1 MLIGSAALAGAAA
14 WAPGCSVLY
23 DLSTQQCS
31 VDADCSAWA
40 GLICTA
46 GLCQQPD
53 FECVTN
59 QECIDSGEFFGSAA
73 ACIQNE
79 CQPLQT
85 TECPTVLPQTNDAY
99 LDNLTDE
106 DPLILG
112 AFGETTGTLSNLVK
126 NYDLAITD
134 FERAGVGRPLV
145 MVVCNDQP
153 ADDEAL
159 DAAMTHLADTLHVP
173 GVVASLE
180 SSNLQ
185 RAVEGKGLE
194 NNMFFVSA
202 YDSDSTLI
210 RLDDGGLLWHMLSGG
225 EALAQ
230 SYAPIVTRA
239 IEYIQPTEPVRIA
252 QVIAPDI
259 RLLQDISEVVRDT
272 ITFNGKSALD
282 NQLEDDNYLAVNVTS
297 LFVNQTAVYTQQ
309 IQTLREFRPHI
320 IIATATRE
328 FVQTIAPQ
336 IEQNWDTDAPGQPR
350 PFYIMSPI
358 LYGDA
363 STVAF
368 ASTPALRSRIVGLN
382 APAAPDATIYQKYLS
397 NWEATYNE
405 DAPQGIENFYDA
417 AQYLLYSAVAAGER
431 LQTGDDL
438 LRGMGRLIST
448 SGLAFEVGFDDL
460 ADAAFAL
467 DTSNAA
473 ISLVGTMGPPN
484 FDNNGGRADAG
495 SVWCFNNLGTRQSDV
510 MTYNKDS
517 GQMDGSLDACFTGF

>member
-1 MLIGSAALAGAAA
+1 MLVASAALAGAAS
-14 WAPGCSVLY
+14 WGSGCSVLY

-40 GLICTA
+40 GLICT
-46 GLCQQPD
+46 GGICQEPD
-53 FECVTN
+53 FECRTN
-59 QECIDSGEFFGSAA
+59 EECINSQEFFGSAA

-79 CQPLQT
+79 CQALQT
-85 TECPTVLPQTNDAY
+85 AECPTILPQTNDAY
-99 LDNLTDE
+99 LDNLIDE

-112 AFGETTGTLSNLVK
+112 AFGETGTGTLSNLVK

-153 ADDEAL
+153 ADDAEL
-159 DAAMTHLADTLHVP
+159 DAAMTHLAETLQVP

-194 NNMFFVSA
+194 NNMFFISA

-239 IEYIQPTEPVRIA
+239 IEYIQPTEPVRVA

-259 RLLQDISEVVRDT
+259 RLLQDISEVVLDT
-272 ITFNGKSALD
+272 VTFNDKTALD
-282 NQLEDDNYLAVNVTS
+282 NLAEDNYLPVNVTS
-297 LFVNQTAVYTQQ
+297 YFVNQTAVYTEQ
-309 IQTLREFRPHI
+309 IQRLRDFKPHI

-328 FVQTIAPQ
+328 FVRTIAPQ

-358 LYGDA
+358 LYGDPE
-363 STVAF
+363 TLTF

-382 APAAPDATIYQKYLS
+382 APAAPDATVYQKYIA
-397 NWEATYNE
+397 NWEGTFNE
-405 DAPQGIENFYDA
+405 DAPEGIENFYDA
-417 AQYLLYSAVAAGER
+417 AHYLLYSAVAAGER
-431 LQTGDDL
+431 LQTGEDL

-448 SGLAFEVGFDDL
+448 TGLEFEVGFDDL

-467 DTSNAA
+467 NTSNAA
-473 ISLVGTMGPPN
+473 ISLIGTMGPPN

-495 SVWCFNNLGTRQSDV
+495 SVWCFNALGARQSDV

-517 GQMDGSLDACFTGF
+517 GQMDGSLDSCFTGF